1 MYELKYEKLRGKV
14 INVSNIQ
21 ETLHK
26 AFTLENF
33 GFCWVLTLV
42 GWGHYIFMKAE
53 IRNKWWEYGIKV

>member
-1 MYELKYEKLRGKV
+1 MYLEKTSRIEVKRTLFFMYELKYEKLRGKV

-33 GFCWVLTLV
+33 GFC
-42 GWGHYIFMKAE
+42 
-53 IRNKWWEYGIKV
+53 